1 MSKYICISDR
11 LGVLEKWKDT
21 CKCLTTDKSS
31 ITLDDNLHINNDV
44 SDFVEK
50 IRIENGDMTL
60 LRALKGTFGFPFVT
74 TLGDVKWF
82 TKMMIYDLELDGLEP
97 PSLYDSLK
105 LEELVEFHGKV
116 KEINKIS
123 VNTEHKVNSVL
134 TKLVTN
140 NVTPHVCIL
149 YGATELM
156 ESKNKELIQI
166 LVKKYKKKDKD
177 VLIDMAKVLMT
188 EWADLGDLTDYIK
201 NNHRKWSLETW
212 KALLFQM
219 IAMLAL
225 IQEKYPTFRHN
236 DLSMSNILVGS
247 TRKEQLET
255 TELAGYYKYNIGG
268 KQYCVPDIG
277 FRVLL
282 ADFDYASI
290 IEADITH
297 EKLNNKDTKS
307 FGMVSDPNASFDV
320 HMMLNWL
327 SVWTLKLYKYD
338 DLGGV
343 LGEVKN
349 FIYNVIDENYRGV
362 QNRYLKHSRL
372 RNGKRIIDKLIPKF
386 ILETNSMFEK
396 YRNYEEFIIGR
407 EFIEEY
413 NLIGV
418 ACAPFDKPP
427 YGRLSA
433 DA

>member
-1 MSKYICISDR
+1 MSRYICISDR
-11 LGVLEKWKDT
+11 LEVLEKWKDA
-21 CKCLTTDKSS
+21 CKGLTIDKSS

-44 SDFVEK
+44 SDFVEN
-50 IRIENGDMTL
+50 IRLENGDMTL

-97 PSLYDSLK
+97 PSSYDGLN
-105 LEELVEFHGKV
+105 LEELVEFHRKV
-116 KEINKIS
+116 KEISKIS

-134 TKLVTN
+134 TKLVIN
-140 NVTPHVCIL
+140 NITPHVCIL

-156 ESKNKELIQI
+156 EPKNKELIQI

-201 NNHRKWSLETW
+201 SNHRKWSLETW
-212 KALLFQM
+212 KVLLFQM

-236 DLSMSNILVGS
+236 DLSMSNILVAS
-247 TRKEQLET
+247 TRKTQPEE

-268 KQYCVPDIG
+268 KQYCIPDIG

-307 FGMVSDPNASFDV
+307 FGMVSDCNASFDV

-327 SVWTLKLYKYD
+327 SVWTLKLYKYE

-349 FIYNVIDENYRGV
+349 FIYNVLDENFRGV

-372 RNGKRIIDKLIPKF
+372 RNGKRIIDKLIPKV
-386 ILETNSMFEK
+386 ILENNDMFEK

-418 ACAPFDKPP
+418 ACAPQ
-427 YGRLSA
+427 SA

>member
-11 LGVLEKWKDT
+11 LEVLEKWKDV
-21 CKCLTTDKSS
+21 CKGLTIDNSS

-44 SDFVEK
+44 SDFVEN
-50 IRIENGDMTL
+50 IRLENGDMTL

-97 PSLYDSLK
+97 PSSYDGLN

-116 KEINKIS
+116 KEVSKIS

-134 TKLVTN
+134 TKLVN
-140 NVTPHVCIL
+140 NKVTPHVCIL

-156 ESKNKELIQI
+156 DSKNKQLIQI

-201 NNHRKWSLETW
+201 SNHRKWSLETW
-212 KALLFQM
+212 KTLLFQM

-236 DLSMSNILVGS
+236 DLSMSNILVGT
-247 TRKEQLET
+247 TRKEELGES
-255 TELAGYYKYNIGG
+255 ELAGYYKYNIGG

-290 IEADITH
+290 IEKDITH

-307 FGMVSDPNASFDV
+307 FGMVSDGNASFDV

-327 SVWTLKLYKYD
+327 SVWTLKLYKYE

-343 LGEVKN
+343 LGEVKD
-349 FIYNVIDENYRGV
+349 FIYNVVDENFRGV

-372 RNGKRIIDKLIPKF
+372 RNGKRIIDKLIPTV
-386 ILETNSMFEK
+386 ILENNAMFEK
-396 YRNYEEFIIGR
+396 YRNYEEFIVGR

-413 NLIGV
+413 ND
-418 ACAPFDKPP
+418 DKPP
-427 YGRLSA
+427 FGRLSA

>member
-11 LGVLEKWKDT
+11 LELLDKWKET
-21 CKCLTTDKSS
+21 CKSLTTDKTP

-44 SDFVEK
+44 SDFVEN

-74 TLGDVKWF
+74 ILKNIKWF
-82 TKMMIYDLELDGLEP
+82 TKMIIYDLDLDDSIIP
-97 PSLYDSLK
+97 KSYDTLS
-105 LEELVEFHGKV
+105 LEELVQFHNKV
-116 KEINKIS
+116 KNQSKIS

-134 TKLVTN
+134 TKLVSN
-140 NVTPHVCIL
+140 NTTPHICIL

-156 ESKNKELIQI
+156 NSNNKELIQI
-166 LVKKYKKKDKD
+166 LVKKYKNKDKD
-177 VLIDMAKVLMT
+177 SLIDMAKVLMT

-201 NNHRKWSLETW
+201 DNHRKWSLETW
-212 KALLFQM
+212 RALLFQM

-236 DLSMSNILVGS
+236 DLSMSNILLGS
-247 TRKEQLET
+247 TRKEQLDE

-282 ADFDYASI
+282 ADFDYSSL
-290 IEADITH
+290 IEMDITH
-297 EKLNNKDTKS
+297 EKLNNRDTKS
-307 FGMVSDPNASFDV
+307 FGMVSDGNRSFDT

-327 SVWTLKLYKYD
+327 SVWTLKLYKYEE
-338 DLGGV
+338 LGGV
-343 LGEVKN
+343 LGEVKD
-349 FIYNVIDENYRGV
+349 FIYNILDEDFRGV

-372 RNGKRIIDKLIPKF
+372 RNGKRIIEKLIPIN
-386 ILETNSMFEK
+386 ILETNYMFEK
-396 YRNYEEFIIGR
+396 YRNYQEFIIDR
-407 EFIEEY
+407 QFIEEY
-413 NLIGV
+413 NV
-418 ACAPFDKPP
+418 DKSPS
-427 YGRLSA
+427 GHLSA